1 MTDYDYIKSVKKM
14 KCTIT
19 DEVVSYNVT
28 KQDDTILS
36 VPKDTANTD
45 YQNILAWAAV
55 DGNTIAEAD

>member
-14 KCTIT
+14 KCSIT

-45 YQNILAWAAV
+45 YQNILAWAAI

>member
-14 KCTIT
+14 KCSIT

-28 KQDDTILS
+28 KQDDTILA

>member
-1 MTDYDYIKSVKKM
+1 MTGYEYIKSVKKM

-19 DEVVSYNVT
+19 NEVVSYNIT
-28 KQDDTILS
+28 QQDDTILS

>member
-14 KCTIT
+14 KCSIT

-28 KQDDTILS
+28 KQDDTILA

-45 YQNILAWAAV
+45 YQNILAWEAI

>member
-1 MTDYDYIKSVKKM
+1 M

-28 KQDDTILS
+28 KQDDTILA

-55 DGNTIAEAD
+55 DGNTIADAD